1 MAGLITLLL
10 VGLSVGLD
18 NFAASIAIGLG
29 GVKKALRVR
38 IALVFGL
45 FEALMPI
52 IGIIMGKK
60 LVAIIGGNANLIG
73 GTLLVATGIFLVISA
88 LRHTDD
94 REVNKA
100 TQGWGKLIIAA
111 LSISIDN
118 LIIGFGLITNHQSL
132 WLMAGVFGTISI
144 SLAFI
149 GIELGSR
156 LGSKVE
162 EYSEVLSGII
172 LVAVGIALGFKIL

>member
-1 MAGLITLLL
+1 MSDIIALLL
-10 VGLSVGLD
+10 IGLSVGLD

-29 GVKKALRVR
+29 GVKKSLRVR

-52 IGIIMGKK
+52 VGIILGQK
-60 LVAIIGGNANLIG
+60 LISLIGGEANVIG
-73 GTLLVATGIFLVISA
+73 GTLLVCTGIYLVIAA
-88 LRHTDD
+88 LRQTDD
-94 REVNKA
+94 KKVKQA
-100 TQGWGKLIIAA
+100 SKSWGKLIIAGF
-111 LSISIDN
+111 SISIDN
-118 LIIGFGLITNHQSL
+118 LIIGFGLVSNHASL
-132 WLMAGVFGTISI
+132 LIMAVIFGTISV

-162 EYSEVLSGII
+162 EYSELLSGVIII
-172 LVAVGIALGFKIL
+172 LVGLAIGFKIL